1 MNQIP
6 EIIQTSK
13 AYALICSVFK
23 SETNH
28 SKKRPATQ
36 PLISSAP
43 PQEIIHFQNKELA
56 QNIIIQT
63 VKLNLV
69 KFQEMPFPLLFC
81 SLQQP

>member
-6 EIIQTSK
+6 ETIQTIK
-13 AYALICSVFK
+13 AYALNCSAFK
-23 SETNH
+23 SETSH
-28 SKKRPATQ
+28 SKNRPATQ

-43 PQEIIHFQNKELA
+43 PQEIIHFQNKELT

-63 VKLNLV
+63 LKLNLI

-81 SLQQP
+81 N